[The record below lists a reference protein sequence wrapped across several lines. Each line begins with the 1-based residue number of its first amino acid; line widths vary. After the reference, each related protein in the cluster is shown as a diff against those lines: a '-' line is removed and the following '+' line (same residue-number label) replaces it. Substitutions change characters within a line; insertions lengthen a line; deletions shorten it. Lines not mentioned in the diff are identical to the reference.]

1 LDPIHQVSQL
11 VANIKKNLLA
21 LAEGKKEGA
30 GLEGL
35 VADYEDGMRAEYED
49 PSLWEVVQEQVV
61 LFPAF
66 GTRDTRTR

>member
-1 LDPIHQVSQL
+1 MSVGSIHQVSQL

-21 LAEGKKEGA
+21 LAKGETEGA

-35 VADYEDGMRAEYED
+35 AADYED
-49 PSLWEVVQEQVV
+49 PSLWEVVKEQVV

-66 GTRDTRTR
+66 DMRDTRTR